1 MGGPGLPSLD
11 QLRIFLTVVETG
23 SFAAAG
29 RRLMRAT
36 SAVSYSVANLERQ
49 LGVALF
55 DRERTKKPMLTEAGI
70 AVLSEAKTLS
80 AGIDNLRAKV
90 SGLMAGLESE
100 VALVVD
106 VMMPTSRVVDA
117 MHAFEEEF
125 PTVTL
130 RLHVEALGAVIQ
142 LVQSGVANIG
152 ISGPLNENVPG
163 IERIKLGG
171 VELIPVAAPSHPLAS
186 SPANAPGAARKYV
199 QLVLTDRST
208 LTEDRDFGVMGV
220 KSWRLADLGSKH
232 ALLLAGIGWGN
243 MPEPMVRGDLVAGR
257 LRRLDLPEQ
266 SGGFYALHAI
276 HRTDTPPDLQP
287 LG

>member
-11 QLRIFLTVVETG
+11 QLRVFLTVVETG

-80 AGIDNLRAKV
+80 TGIDNLRAKV
-90 SGLMAGLESE
+90 SGLMAGFETE

-106 VMMPTSRVVDA
+106 VMMPTSRLVDA

-130 RLHVEALGAVIQ
+130 RLHVEALGAVTQ

-152 ISGPLNENVPG
+152 ISGPLNIMFRE
-163 IERIKLGG
+163 
-171 VELIPVAAPSHPLAS
+171 SSAS
-186 SPANAPGAARKYV
+186 SSAVWNSFR
-199 QLVLTDRST
+199 
-208 LTEDRDFGVMGV
+208 
-220 KSWRLADLGSKH
+220 WR
-232 ALLLAGIGWGN
+232 
-243 MPEPMVRGDLVAGR
+243 
-257 LRRLDLPEQ
+257 RR
-266 SGGFYALHAI
+266 AI
-276 HRTDTPPDLQP
+276 HWHPVPRTRRELRENMCSSFSPIAQH
-287 LG
+287 